1 MISTCERSKLRAE
14 GGAAVVD
21 RSAVRGTLMMLS
33 SSIFFCIMAGMIK
46 HMAEV
51 DSFMVVQFRF
61 VIGLALLCTAALF
74 GRVKLSCVNGPLLFL
89 RGLTGAS
96 AVFIFFLS
104 ISKLGVGKATVI
116 TYSFPAFASVIGV
129 FVLKERLSLVKWLAV
144 AAALVGVGLLA
155 FKGGGEADGKAVAAN
170 SMAML
175 AAVGKYE
182 LLAIFGAM
190 LSGVAVV
197 LIKKLHNTD
206 STYAIFF
213 AQCLIGLWLVIIPA
227 NVKGVSLGYAGG
239 LMLLG
244 IGVVAATGQLLM
256 TEGYRHLTVTTG
268 SLLGMS
274 VPVLNFILGMVMFDE
289 PITRRG
295 VVGAVIVIV
304 ACTVVIL
311 ADRKK
316 TPQPPITA
324 DTASSETPD

>member
-1 MISTCERSKLRAE
+1 M
-14 GGAAVVD
+14 GD

-33 SSIFFCIMAGMIK
+33 SSIFFCIMSGMIK

-74 GRVKLSCVNGPLLFL
+74 GRVKLSFSNSPLLFL

-96 AVFIFFLS
+96 AVFLFFLS

-116 TYSFPAFASVIGV
+116 SYSFPAFASVIGV
-129 FVLKERLSLVKWLAV
+129 FVLKERLSPVKWLAI
-144 AAALVGVGLLA
+144 ATALVGIALLA
-155 FKGGGEADGKAVAAN
+155 FKSSEEGTTTDSATWLSAI
-170 SMAML
+170 
-175 AAVGKYE
+175 GKYE
-182 LLAIFGAM
+182 LLAILGAM

-197 LIKKLHNTD
+197 IIKKLHNTD

-227 NVKGVSLGYAGG
+227 NVKGVSLGYSGG

-244 IGVVAATGQLLM
+244 IGLVAATGQLLM

-268 SLLGMS
+268 SLLSMS
-274 VPVLNFILGMVMFDE
+274 VPVLNFILGMAMFNE
-289 PITRRG
+289 PITKLG
-295 VVGAVIVIV
+295 VAGAIIVMV

-316 TPQPPITA
+316 PGTTTQEPI
-324 DTASSETPD
+324 PGPRPFR

>member
-1 MISTCERSKLRAE
+1 M
-14 GGAAVVD
+14 GD
-21 RSAVRGTLMMLS
+21 RSAMRGTLMMLG
-33 SSIFFCIMAGMIK
+33 SSIFFCIMSGMIK
-46 HMAEV
+46 HMSEV

-61 VIGLALLCTAALF
+61 VIGLALLCSAALF
-74 GRVKLSCVNGPLLFL
+74 GRVKLSFNNGPLLFL

-96 AVFIFFLS
+96 AVFLFFLS

-116 TYSFPAFASVIGV
+116 TYSFPAFASIIGV

-144 AAALVGVGLLA
+144 AAALVGIALLA
-155 FKGGGEADGKAVAAN
+155 FKSGGDKAATDSTAIL
-170 SMAML
+170 SAI
-175 AAVGKYE
+175 GKYE

-206 STYAIFF
+206 STYAIFI

-244 IGVVAATGQLLM
+244 IGLVAATGQLLM
-256 TEGYRHLTVTTG
+256 TESYRHLTVTTG

-289 PITRRG
+289 PITQRG
-295 VVGAVIVIV
+295 VAGAIIVIV

-311 ADRKK
+311 ADRKNPVPA
-316 TPQPPITA
+316 TQPP
-324 DTASSETPD
+324 TPSDPGGEPGN